1 MLRKSIVYPNNLIF
15 IGFLCLEFNFKNMKI
30 FYFFLA
36 FIFLISDNA
45 FSQINFS
52 RDTTIS
58 VMENANGFKHA
69 WVGGINA
76 MQPSE
81 IDLNLDGINDLLF
94 FDRTGNK
101 LTPFLDVN
109 GEYVFAPEYRSAFSN
124 HLHDWVIL
132 ADYNC
137 DGKQDIFTYS
147 SAGIAVLKNTSTT
160 SLSFNMVT
168 SLLLSD
174 YGTTNINLYVSAVD
188 IPAISDIDNDGDLDI
203 LTFSIIG
210 GFVEYHRNM
219 AMELTGSCDTL
230 AFQYEK
236 ACWGNFFEG
245 LNSYLI
251 NCSACS
257 PDSCSPAYTATTYS
271 KQKHSGSTLLAI
283 DVDDDTD
290 KDLILGDISYNNLN
304 LLINGGDSA
313 NANISAIDSIFPAN
327 NNNTMGADIHLFPA
341 PFYLDVTHDG
351 IKDLVVTTN
360 SQANSENFESVWLY
374 ANSGTNT
381 QPDFNFVS
389 KSFLQEEMI
398 DLGEGAYPVFFDYN
412 NDSLMDLV
420 VGNYGYHDVSG
431 NDVSGLALF
440 ENIGTNNQASYDLI
454 TRDFGGI
461 SNINLNIILN
471 IPALNIYPTFGDL
484 NGDGYKDLIVG
495 DADGKLHYF
504 TNNGGVIS
512 SFVLAVADYEHID
525 VGYFAAP
532 QLVDVNR
539 NGLLDL
545 LVGDRTGQLSY
556 FPNNGTSTTA
566 VFDSIVSN
574 FGGVDVDSTYISTGF
589 STPHLVDL
597 DGEYH
602 LYVGSFSGAIY
613 HYNNIDGNL
622 SGNFNLING
631 VEQNIFEGAKTAL
644 CIKDINDDQIPDM
657 IIGNYCGGL
666 NYFTGDTLTTNIN
679 ENYAS
684 NNLLTYPNPTKEELF
699 VQSKINGEIKIYSVL
714 GVLMLQEE
722 KTTVNHRMD
731 VSKLPAGMYIL
742 RLKNAIKK
750 FVKE

>member
-1 MLRKSIVYPNNLIF
+1 
-15 IGFLCLEFNFKNMKI
+15 MKI

-36 FIFLISDNA
+36 FIFLISYNA

-52 RDTTIS
+52 RDNTIS
-58 VMENANGFKHA
+58 VMENANSFKYA
-69 WVGGINA
+69 WVGGVNA
-76 MQPSE
+76 MQPSKV
-81 IDLNLDGINDLLF
+81 DLNLDGINDLIL

-124 HLHDWVIL
+124 NLHDWVIF

-137 DGKQDIFTYS
+137 DGKEDIFTYS
-147 SAGIAVLKNTSTT
+147 SGGIAILENNSTST
-160 SLSFNMVT
+160 LSFNMVT

-174 YGTTNINLYVSAVD
+174 YGTTNINLYVSSVD

-203 LTFSIIG
+203 LTFSILG

-230 AFQYEK
+230 AFRYEK
-236 ACWGNFFEG
+236 SCWGNFFEG

-251 NCSACS
+251 NCTACS
-257 PDSCSPAYTATTYS
+257 SDSCSPAYTSTANS

-283 DVDDDTD
+283 DVDDDSD

-304 LLINGGDSA
+304 LLINGGDSS

-327 NNNTMGADIHLFPA
+327 NNNTLGVDLHLFPA
-341 PFYLDVTHDG
+341 SFYLDVTHDG
-351 IKDLVVTTN
+351 VKDLVVTTN

-374 ANSGTNT
+374 TNSGTNSL
-381 QPDFNFVS
+381 PDFNFVS
-389 KSFLQEEMI
+389 KSFLQEDMI

-420 VGNYGYHDVSG
+420 VGNYGYHDVGG

-440 ENIGTNNQASYDLI
+440 ENVGTNNQPSYSLI
-454 TRDFGGI
+454 TRDFAGLSGI
-461 SNINLNIILN
+461 SFNTNPN
-471 IPALNIYPTFGDL
+471 IPTYNFFPTFGDL
-484 NGDGYKDLIVG
+484 NGDGNKDLIVG

-504 TNNGGVIS
+504 TNNGTTPS
-512 SFVLAVADYEHID
+512 SFTLAVANYEHID
-525 VGYFAAP
+525 VGYIATP

-539 NGLLDL
+539 DGLIDL
-545 LVGDRTGQLSY
+545 LIGDRTGEISY
-556 FPNNGTSTTA
+556 FPNNGSPTTP

-574 FGGVDVDSTYISTGF
+574 FGGIDVDSAYISTGF
-589 STPHLVDL
+589 STPHFVDL

-602 LYVGSFSGAIY
+602 LYVGSFSGAIH
-613 HYNNIDGNL
+613 HYDNIDGNL
-622 SGNFNLING
+622 SGNFNLLSSA
-631 VEQNIFEGAKTAL
+631 EQNILEGAKTSL
-644 CIKDINDDQIPDM
+644 CIQDINDDQIPDM

-666 NYFTGDTLTTNIN
+666 SYFIGDTLTTNIN
-679 ENYAS
+679 ESYS
-684 NNLLTYPNPTKEELF
+684 FNNFLTYPNPTKEELF

-722 KTTVNHRMD
+722 KITVNHRLN
-731 VSKLPAGMYIL
+731 VNKLPAGIYIL
-742 RLKNAIKK
+742 RLKNTSKK

>member
-1 MLRKSIVYPNNLIF
+1 
-15 IGFLCLEFNFKNMKI
+15 MKI

-76 MQPSE
+76 MQPSQ
-81 IDLNLDGINDLLF
+81 IDLNLDGINDLIL
-94 FDRTGNK
+94 FDRTGTK
-101 LTPFLDVN
+101 LTPFLDIN

-132 ADYNC
+132 SDYNC

-168 SLLLSD
+168 SLILTD
-174 YGTTNINLYVSAVD
+174 YGGSNLNLYVSAAD
-188 IPAISDIDNDGDLDI
+188 IPAISDLDNDGDLDI

-219 AMELTGSCDTL
+219 AMELTGGCDTL
-230 AFQYEK
+230 AFRYEK

-251 NCSACS
+251 NCTACS
-257 PDSCSPAYTATTYS
+257 PDSCSPAYTSTTNS

-283 DVDDDTD
+283 DIDDDND

-304 LLINGGDSA
+304 LLINGGDSS

-327 NNNTMGADIHLFPA
+327 NNNTLGVDLHLFPA
-341 PFYLDVTHDG
+341 SFYLDVTHDG
-351 IKDLVVTTN
+351 VKDLVVGTN

-374 ANSGTNT
+374 ANNGTSS

-389 KSFLQEEMI
+389 NSFLQEDMI

-412 NDSLMDLV
+412 NDGLMDIV
-420 VGNYGYHDVSG
+420 AGNYGYHDVSG

-440 ENIGTNNQASYDLI
+440 KNVGTTTQASYDLI
-454 TRDFGGI
+454 TRDFVGI
-461 SNINLNIILN
+461 SNINLNISLN
-471 IPALNIYPTFGDL
+471 IPALNIYPAFGDL
-484 NGDGYKDLIVG
+484 NGDGEKDLIVG

-504 TNNGGVIS
+504 TNNGGLIS
-512 SFVLAVADYEHID
+512 SFTLAIANYEHID

-532 QLVDVNR
+532 QIIDVNR
-539 NGLLDL
+539 DGLLDL
-545 LVGDRTGQLSY
+545 LIGDKTGQISFL
-556 FPNNGTSTTA
+556 PNNGTATNA
-566 VFDSIVSN
+566 VFDTLISN
-574 FGGVDVDSTYISTGF
+574 FGGIDVDSAYISSGF

-602 LYVGSFSGAIY
+602 LFVGSFSGAIY

-622 SGNFNLING
+622 SGSFNLISG
-631 VEQNIFEGAKTAL
+631 VEQNILEGAKTAL
-644 CIKDINDDQIPDM
+644 SIQDINDDQIPDM

-666 NYFTGDTLTTNIN
+666 SYFTGDTLTTNIN
-679 ENYAS
+679 ENYAL

-722 KTTVNHRMD
+722 KTTANHRMD

-742 RLKNAIKK
+742 RLKNTSKK

>member
-1 MLRKSIVYPNNLIF
+1 
-15 IGFLCLEFNFKNMKI
+15 MKI

-36 FIFLISDNA
+36 FIFLISYNA

-52 RDTTIS
+52 RDNTIS
-58 VMENANGFKHA
+58 VMENANSFKHA
-69 WVGGINA
+69 WVGGVNA
-76 MQPSE
+76 MQPSKV
-81 IDLNLDGINDLLF
+81 DLNLDGINDLIL

-124 HLHDWVIL
+124 NLHDWVIF

-137 DGKQDIFTYS
+137 DGKEDIFTYS
-147 SAGIAVLKNTSTT
+147 SGGIAILENNSTST
-160 SLSFNMVT
+160 LSFNMVT

-174 YGTTNINLYVSAVD
+174 YGTTNINLYVSSVD

-203 LTFSIIG
+203 LTFSILG

-230 AFQYEK
+230 AFRYEK
-236 ACWGNFFEG
+236 SCWGNFFEG

-251 NCSACS
+251 NCTACS
-257 PDSCSPAYTATTYS
+257 SDSCSPAYTSTANS

-283 DVDDDTD
+283 DVDDDSD

-304 LLINGGDSA
+304 LLINGGDSS

-327 NNNTMGADIHLFPA
+327 NNNTLGVDLHLFPA
-341 PFYLDVTHDG
+341 SFYLDVTHDG
-351 IKDLVVTTN
+351 VKDLVVGTN

-374 ANSGTNT
+374 ANSGTNSL
-381 QPDFNFVS
+381 PDFNFVS
-389 KSFLQEEMI
+389 KSFLQEDMI

-420 VGNYGYHDVSG
+420 VGNYGYHDVGG

-440 ENIGTNNQASYDLI
+440 ENVGTNNQPSYSLI
-454 TRDFGGI
+454 TRDFAGLSGI
-461 SNINLNIILN
+461 SFNTNPN
-471 IPALNIYPTFGDL
+471 IPTYNFFPTFGDL
-484 NGDGYKDLIVG
+484 NGDGNKDLIVG

-504 TNNGGVIS
+504 TNNGTTPS
-512 SFVLAVADYEHID
+512 SFTLAVANYEHID
-525 VGYFAAP
+525 VGYIATP

-539 NGLLDL
+539 DGLIDL
-545 LVGDRTGQLSY
+545 LIGDRTGEISY
-556 FPNNGTSTTA
+556 FPNNGSPTTP

-574 FGGVDVDSTYISTGF
+574 FGGIDVDSAYISTGF
-589 STPHLVDL
+589 STPHFVDL

-602 LYVGSFSGAIY
+602 LYVGSFSGAIH
-613 HYNNIDGNL
+613 HYDNIDGNL
-622 SGNFNLING
+622 SGNFNLLSSA
-631 VEQNIFEGAKTAL
+631 EQNILEGAKTSL
-644 CIKDINDDQIPDM
+644 CIQDINDDQIPDM

-666 NYFTGDTLTTNIN
+666 SYFIGDTLTTNIN
-679 ENYAS
+679 ESYS
-684 NNLLTYPNPTKEELF
+684 FNNLLTYPNPTKEELF

-722 KTTVNHRMD
+722 KITVNHRLN
-731 VSKLPAGMYIL
+731 VNKLPAGIYIL
-742 RLKNAIKK
+742 RLKNTSKK